1 MRTPH
6 TSVYWLY
13 LCHMSS
19 VRSTSDGRGP
29 VTRKGSGKP
38 GVSIHRN
45 KTEKEAHRAVNE
57 KTRGDWGCGEGGW
70 CSMKSD
76 TVHERRRGWCTLATS
91 LHSPRESGS
100 VIGADGLG
108 PLVCC
113 RMACHKAIR
122 RVGVWYSPAY
132 AWPRAPSGGGWLRGI
147 VYAACSD

>member
-1 MRTPH
+1 
-6 TSVYWLY
+6 
-13 LCHMSS
+13 MSS
-19 VRSTSDGRGP
+19 ARSTSDGRGP

-76 TVHERRRGWCTLATS
+76 TVHERHRGWCTLATS

-113 RMACHKAIR
+113 RMACHKAKQ
-122 RVGVWYSPAY
+122 RVGV
-132 AWPRAPSGGGWLRGI
+132 
-147 VYAACSD
+147 